1 MDDDELVLTGQG
13 VEFIRRRME
22 RFTRQLAECFGKPYV
37 VSFRAVDARADS
49 RAAHGQIAKEINA
62 PFQHFLIAFDHAG
75 PAAELLPQG
84 KGRSVLQMGAADFND
99 VGVFFRLGVER
110 MVQRVHGREQL
121 TLDEQERRYVERRR
135 EYIVGALRMVDVV
148 VRMNVDVFSLF
159 LQQLHGPVR
168 DDFVHVHVELRAAA
182 GHPYGQGEIAVQFSG
197 QHVVTGGSNR
207 VGPVAVYGTQFLI
220 D

>member
-1 MDDDELVLTGQG
+1 
-13 VEFIRRRME
+13 ME
-22 RFTRQLAECFGKPYV
+22 CFTRQLAECFGKLYV
-37 VSFRAVDARADS
+37 VSCRAVDARADS
-49 RAAHGQIAKEINA
+49 RATHGQIAEEINA
-62 PFQHFLIAFDHAG
+62 SFQHFLIAFDHAG

-84 KGRSVLQMGAADFND
+84 KRRSVLQMGAANLND
-99 VGVFFRLGVER
+99 AGIFFRLGVER

-121 TLDEQERRYVERRR
+121 ILDEQERRYVERRR
-135 EYIVGALRMVDVV
+135 EYVVGALRMVDVI

-182 GHPYGQGEIAVQFSG
+182 GHPYGQGEIAVQFAG
-197 QHVVTGGSNR
+197 QDVVAGRGNG
-207 VGPVAVYGTQFLI
+207 VGPVAVYGTQLFI